1 MFEWRSKIH
10 NKKMI
15 PVLKKFVYLPIALF
29 ILAPEFLVA
38 HGPLDE
44 QIAQVTE
51 EIARNPHDA
60 NLYLKRGELHRF
72 HEDYP
77 AAQKDY
83 DHALRLDPALA
94 VVNLCRGQ
102 MMLEAGWYEQAL
114 PHLNEFISQHPRH
127 PEGLVAR
134 ARVLAKLGK
143 NLAAAADFTEA
154 ILQQA
159 APAPEHYIERAQAL
173 SAAGSESRDM
183 EIALRGL
190 DEGIQKIGPIVTL
203 QLCAIELEVAL
214 RRYDAALQRLD
225 QIMATSARKEKWLM
239 RRGEILQLAGRREEA
254 RAAYQQALQEMAA
267 LPLHRRQTKAVQD
280 LEIRL
285 LTALDHLKTK

>member
-1 MFEWRSKIH
+1 MV
-10 NKKMI
+10 

-44 QIAQVTE
+44 QIAEVTKD
-51 EIARNPHDA
+51 IARNPNDA
-60 NLYLKRGELHRF
+60 SLYLKRGELHRF

-83 DHALRLDPALA
+83 DHALRHDPALA

-114 PHLNEFISQHPRH
+114 PYLNEFISKNPKH

-134 ARVLAKLGK
+134 ARVLAMLQK
-143 NLAAAADFTEA
+143 NLPAAADFTEA
-154 ILQQA
+154 ILHSA
-159 APAPEHYIERAQAL
+159 TPAPEYYIERAQAL
-173 SAAGSESRDM
+173 SAAGSESRDV

-203 QLCAIELEVAL
+203 QLCAIELEVDL
-214 RRYDAALQRLD
+214 KRYDAALNRLD
-225 QIMATSARKEKWLM
+225 QIMATSARKEKWLV
-239 RRGEILQLAGRREEA
+239 RRGEILQQAGRYEEA

-267 LPLHRRQTKAVQD
+267 LPPHRRQTKAILD
-280 LEIRL
+280 LETRL